1 LAWLKRLLG
10 RGDRGAEDA
19 AADADAPPPQELV
32 LEVLDATGLHTVRID
47 TGGQR
52 VTDALNDPKHDVNP
66 RAVDPADGPAPAVD
80 DFLLVVPPPQA
91 GDPARRLHRPG
102 QPLWARIGP
111 YTVEGAVHPPPGAV
125 GEAFLL
131 RRNQD
136 FFVLTDAHI
145 RLRTDQ
151 GVTERW
157 AEVVLVNLRK
167 VESLRETPEPEREP
181 DLADG
186 PPMDR

>member
-1 LAWLKRLLG
+1 LAWLERLLG
-10 RGDRGAEDA
+10 RGDKRGEDPA
-19 AADADAPPPQELV
+19 ANPDAPLPQELV
-32 LEVLDATGLHTVRID
+32 LEVLDARGLRTVRID

-52 VTDALNDPKHDVNP
+52 VTDALNDAKHDLNP
-66 RAVDPADGPAPAVD
+66 QPVDPADGPAPDVD
-80 DFLLVVPPPQA
+80 DFLLVLPPPQA

-111 YTVEGAVHPPPGAV
+111 YTVEGAVHPPPGAA

-131 RRNQD
+131 RRNQH

-145 RLRTDQ
+145 RVRTDQ
-151 GVTERW
+151 GITERW

-167 VESLRETPEPEREP
+167 VESLRETPEPERQP
-181 DLADG
+181 DFVDG
-186 PPMDR
+186 PPPDR